1 MGLFAVIVGALGGLF
16 GIGGILSYFEV
27 IPTDMGFGTDVSWLL
42 WFAVSIFL
50 LLGSITI
57 SVGRHMSGD

>member
-1 MGLFAVIVGALGGLF
+1 MGLFAAIVGALGGLF

-27 IPTDMGFGTDVSWLL
+27 IPTDLGFADVTWML
-42 WFAVSIFL
+42 WFAIAIFL
-50 LLGSITI
+50 LLGSIAI